1 MHAKTRSTRRD
12 GAQGVCFRW
21 RVQPCPTRPI
31 FVRTAIIRYAP
42 LAVGLKPPARHGEAR
57 LRGRERNNDSKTI
70 TSVRAM
76 VAVSMIE
83 STAKRE
89 FHRRDA
95 AFAEE
100 DSLAHACCAV
110 HPSMVRFQ
118 GSLRPRRLCGAFLQR
133 SHDLMSDAKSI
144 QIGRRNAPRAF
155 PPQQHNVGQP
165 GSPSYCRRTASALR
179 RPVIPIYV
187 SAPPIAITMIKGI
200 RTSHHES
207 ITADCGM
214 CGS

>member
-1 MHAKTRSTRRD
+1 MHAETRSTRRD

-70 TSVRAM
+70 TSVRVM

-83 STAKRE
+83 STANRVC
-89 FHRRDA
+89 HRSDA

-100 DSLAHACCAV
+100 DSLAITRTHAAPCI
-110 HPSMVRFQ
+110 HHQ
-118 GSLRPRRLCGAFLQR
+118 GSLRPRRRCGAFLQR

-144 QIGRRNAPRAF
+144 QIGHGNALRAF
-155 PPQQHNVGQP
+155 TPQQNNAEQSEQS
-165 GSPSYCRRTASALR
+165 SPF
-179 RPVIPIYV
+179 
-187 SAPPIAITMIKGI
+187 
-200 RTSHHES
+200 
-207 ITADCGM
+207 
-214 CGS
+214 